1 MSTRPSKRQPVK
13 ECPKEKG
20 FSPVSFY
27 LIMVA
32 AIVLTIVVIVLL
44 ILYFRRNS
52 NLIEVANCPADVHGL
67 VAQPNTA
74 IAQTATNCG
83 NIANCT
89 YTVASLLAAED
100 ICRNLGPTKCAA
112 FSMQQQPASNNF
124 TLTISSSTTTNVQ
137 SGSDTYRIIN

>member
-1 MSTRPSKRQPVK
+1 MSVRPSRRQPVK
-13 ECPKEKG
+13 ECPKETK
-20 FSPVSFY
+20 FSPLAFY
-27 LIMVA
+27 LMMTA
-32 AIVLTIVVIVLL
+32 TIVLAIVVIILL

-52 NLIEVANCPADVHGL
+52 SLIEVANCPENVKGL
-67 VAQPNTA
+67 VAQPNTEISSLA
-74 IAQTATNCG
+74 SSCG
-83 NIANCT
+83 NVANCT
-89 YTVASLLAAED
+89 YTVASLIAAED